1 VGVYECY
8 HNIIIKIIIMNLF
21 SAREQ
26 IVETVHKLFIYT
38 DYQKWNKIL
47 EEVFSEEVLFDMSS
61 LGMEI
66 KKTTAKD
73 ICEIWRNGFVGID
86 AVNHLAGN
94 ILVTIADDGAEVRG
108 SRSSRRPHSRPYAF
122 RRAALR
128 GGNQGRRGEPAS
140 GGLQFGNDQGHHDHD
155 GKIEGAHPFVRLR
168 QRCP

>member
-1 VGVYECY
+1 
-8 HNIIIKIIIMNLF
+8 MNLF

-94 ILVTIADDGAEVRG
+94 ILVTIADDGAEVFAYATATHFKNDTTLGKTREFVG
-108 SRSSRRPHSRPYAF
+108 SYSLHLTETRNGWRIDQF
-122 RRAALR
+122 RYNLKYMN
-128 GGNQGRRGEPAS
+128 GNLE
-140 GGLQFGNDQGHHDHD
+140 L
-155 GKIEGAHPFVRLR
+155 K
-168 QRCP
+168 